1 MKRIIALLL
10 TMVMTASCCAGA
22 LATETTGPVLIMPRP
37 ETDTPELPPAEEMEA
52 PLYSS
57 WAEQYLAD
65 AKDTYEILVPEL
77 IDCDYRESI
86 TRAEFCV
93 LLYETISYIREIDSR
108 YNHKKAQPM
117 PEGEEDPFTDM
128 SDSRVNA
135 LYVAG
140 IVQGVGSGLF
150 SSDAPLTRQEAATF
164 LARSAAYCGLQ
175 TFSWETE
182 FSDEAAIASW
192 AAEAVDTVCGMG
204 VMNGMGNGA
213 FFPQGVYTRE
223 QAIATA
229 VRLIASYP
237 YMNNRSK
244 VGKELVF
251 RFNDMNLWLEDGEG
265 QVVMHLPAYWA
276 TYNYRTDHGY
286 RGAQFF
292 DHGETIIMAAEGLDT
307 RGSDSWEGTQLF
319 DVNTKELLL
328 TLPLEAGHVYR
339 LTEDGH
345 IVTRDSRYR
354 TNNVDSAYTVWGV
367 YDFAGNAI
375 LPLGCTRAELK
386 AAGY

>member
-10 TMVMTASCCAGA
+10 AMVMTVCCCMTVSAA
-22 LATETTGPVLIMPRP
+22 ETELPLLIAPRP
-37 ETDTPELPPAEEMEA
+37 EEQQTPAEEAEQ
-52 PLYSS
+52 PPYSP
-57 WAEQYLAD
+57 WAEQYISD
-65 AKDTYEILVPEL
+65 AEETYQILVPEL
-77 IDCDYRESI
+77 LNCSYRESI
-86 TRAEFCV
+86 TRIEFCV
-93 LLYETISYIREIDSR
+93 LLYETIRYIRGMDAE
-108 YNHKKAQPM
+108 YNHQKAPM
-117 PEGEEDPFTDM
+117 MPVGEEEPFTDI

-135 LYVAG
+135 LHVAG
-140 IVQGVGSGLF
+140 IVQGVGNGLF

-164 LARSAAYCGLQ
+164 LARAAAYCDLQ

-182 FSDEAAIASW
+182 FSDEADIAPW

-204 VMNGMGNGA
+204 VMNGVGNGA
-213 FFPQGVYTRE
+213 FAPLAVYTRE

-244 VGKELVF
+244 VGKDMVF
-251 RFNDMNLWLEDGEG
+251 RFNDMNLWLENSEGE
-265 QVVMHLPAYWA
+265 VVMHLPAYWE

-292 DHGETIIMAAEGLDT
+292 DHGDTIIMAAEGLDT
-307 RGSDSWEGTQLF
+307 RGSHSWEGTQLF
-319 DVNTKELLL
+319 DVNTRQLLL

-339 LTEDGH
+339 LTENDH

-354 TNNVDSAYTVWGV
+354 TSSADSAYTVWGV
-367 YDFAGNAI
+367 YDFAGNVI
-375 LPLGCTRAELK
+375 LPLGCTQAELK

>member
-10 TMVMTASCCAGA
+10 TVAMMASCCMAA
-22 LATETTGPVLIMPRP
+22 SAAETTKPLLIAPRP
-37 ETDTPELPPAEEMEA
+37 EEIGAEIPAAEDAETPR
-52 PLYSS
+52 YSP
-57 WAEQYLAD
+57 WAEQYLSD
-65 AKDTYEILVPEL
+65 AEQTYEILVPEL
-77 IDCDYRESI
+77 LDCDYRESI

-93 LLYETISYIREIDSR
+93 LLYETISYIREMDAK
-108 YNHKKAQPM
+108 YNHKKAEPM
-117 PEGEEDPFTDM
+117 PAGEEDPFTDM

-140 IVQGVGSGLF
+140 IVQGVGNGLF
-150 SSDAPLTRQEAATF
+150 SSDEPLTRQEAATF
-164 LARSAAYCGLQ
+164 LSRSANYCGLQ

-182 FSDEAAIASW
+182 FSDGEDIAAW
-192 AAEAVDTVCGMG
+192 ATEAVDTVCGMG
-204 VMNGMGNGA
+204 VMNGMGSGIFA
-213 FFPQGVYTRE
+213 PMGIYTRE

-237 YMNNRSK
+237 YMNNRAK
-244 VGKELVF
+244 VGKDLTF
-251 RFNDMNLWLEDGEG
+251 RFNDMNLWLEDNEG

-276 TYNYRTDHGY
+276 TYNYRTDYGY

-292 DHGETIIMAAEGLDT
+292 DHGDTIIMAAEGLDN
-307 RGSDSWEGTQLF
+307 RDSDSWEGTQLF
-319 DVNTKELLL
+319 DVETKELLL

-339 LTEDGH
+339 LTEDNH

-367 YDFAGNAI
+367 YDFAGNVI

>member
-10 TMVMTASCCAGA
+10 TMVITVSCCVAA
-22 LATETTGPVLIMPRP
+22 SAAETTKPLLISPRP
-37 ETDTPELPPAEEMEA
+37 EGSEAEIPKAEEVAA
-52 PLYSS
+52 PRHSP
-57 WAEQYLAD
+57 WAEQYLSD
-65 AKDTYEILVPEL
+65 AQQVYDILVPEL
-77 IDCDYRESI
+77 LDCDCRESI

-93 LLYETISYIREIDSR
+93 LLYETISYIREMDAQ
-108 YNHKKAQPM
+108 YNHKKAKPM
-117 PEGEEDPFTDM
+117 PAGEEDPFADM

-140 IVQGVGSGLF
+140 IVQGVGNGLF
-150 SSDAPLTRQEAATF
+150 SSDAPLTRQEAAAF

-182 FSDEAAIASW
+182 FSDEADIASW

-204 VMNGMGNGA
+204 VMNGMGNGSFA
-213 FFPQGVYTRE
+213 PLGIYTRE
-223 QAIATA
+223 QAVATA

-237 YMNNRSK
+237 YMNNRAK
-244 VGKELVF
+244 VGKDLVF

-276 TYNYRTDHGY
+276 TYNYRTDYGY

-292 DHGETIIMAAEGLDT
+292 DHGDTIIMAAEGLDT

-319 DVNTKELLL
+319 DVETKELLL

-339 LTEDGH
+339 LTEEDH

-367 YDFAGNAI
+367 YDFTGKVI